1 MVPPDLTDPVLVSLV
16 AGGAGAAFLH
26 AALPTHW
33 LPFVLVGRAQG
44 WGGGRTLATA
54 AAAGSA
60 HIATTAAAGAVV
72 LAAGLMLDQWISGL
86 LPWLAAAAL
95 FAFGLYYLTRAAGR
109 RPALAGGGGYDQLP
123 VAAGPG
129 SNRAATLGLIGALAV
144 SPGEALL
151 PLYLGAAGHGPW
163 GFLALT
169 LAFLIGTLAGML
181 AFTAI
186 ARAGVSAFRLER
198 LARYEGAILGL
209 ALIALAVFVVV
220 NPA

>member
-1 MVPPDLTDPVLVSLV
+1 MALPNLADPVLVSLL

-44 WGGGRTLATA
+44 WGGARTLTTA
-54 AAAGSA
+54 AAAGGA

-72 LAAGLMLDQWISGL
+72 LAAGLMLNQWISGL
-86 LPWLAAAAL
+86 LPWLAGAAL
-95 FAFGLYYLTRAAGR
+95 FAFGLYYLTKAARGRA
-109 RPALAGGGGYDQLP
+109 PAREGTLP
-123 VAAGPG
+123 LAAGPG

-163 GFLALT
+163 AFAALT
-169 LAFLIGTLAGML
+169 LAFLIGTLGGML
-181 AFTAI
+181 IFTGV

-209 ALIALAVFVVV
+209 ALIALAVFVVI